1 MNYGEYRGS
10 LAAFLF
16 TWPDGD
22 TATRP
27 NPVKLAKAGGAGL
40 AQIDD
45 GSGPKFGAED
55 LAVPLAADK
64 NPRIVQVT
72 ASHDLGRL
80 RSTAESWGGAKKRKE
95 RSKSCKPTA
104 FVL

>member
-1 MNYGEYRGS
+1 MAYRWVNYGEYRGS

-16 TWPDGD
+16 TWPGGD
-22 TATRP
+22 TASC
-27 NPVKLAKAGGAGL
+27 PVKLAKAGGAGL

-64 NPRIVQVT
+64 NPRTVMVS
-72 ASHDLGRL
+72 AAL
-80 RSTAESWGGAKKRKE
+80 
-95 RSKSCKPTA
+95 
-104 FVL
+104 